1 MSHVKETSNVRLLL
15 AEDNAKHLQRA
26 TRWLKRYGYEEI
38 VEARSAK
45 EAREILQQEHFDIII
60 ADMRMEADDSGFTI
74 IEEVKKRNITSMV
87 IVLTANDSVD
97 DCRRALNWSGGAWD
111 YISKNM
117 RGNPFEEIHKAIQ
130 KAITYL
136 NRWGNSKDEAWISEN
151 MAHLLQNYRGQYIA
165 VMNNAV
171 IEAAESEE
179 TLQQR
184 IQERKLPLFLTV
196 IKKIDYEL
204 YEQLPE
210 KLTVF
215 VEGPTD
221 VRYIETALKIF
232 GQEELLTQIHLDT
245 IGNKMG
251 NKSGGHTNLKSAFD
265 FLKENPK
272 FRHHKVLFL
281 FDPDVTDKQLPN
293 KGKDFENLF
302 VRRMTAHS
310 AMKAG
315 IESLCCGKN
324 L

>member
-1 MSHVKETSNVRLLL
+1 
-15 AEDNAKHLQRA
+15 
-26 TRWLKRYGYEEI
+26 
-38 VEARSAK
+38 
-45 EAREILQQEHFDIII
+45 
-60 ADMRMEADDSGFTI
+60 
-74 IEEVKKRNITSMV
+74 
-87 IVLTANDSVD
+87 
-97 DCRRALNWSGGAWD
+97 
-111 YISKNM
+111 M

-184 IQERKLPLFLTV
+184 IEERKLPLFLTV

-302 VRRMTAHS
+302 VRRMAAHS
-310 AMKAG
+310 AEKRG
-315 IESLCCGKN
+315 IESLFAPKIFEEGHCYKKDFVQITTRSLSTDSEPIVNYKFLNKTAFCDWICDQRQN
-324 L
+324 SWADFEEFEPILHQIESLL